1 VPEARNLATG
11 VPLLRLSFEPT
22 FPYGGCVGEKAC
34 VRRSPG
40 RQRTL
45 RPLEGILAR
54 YAAQHVGQRHSTNFL
69 PVSETAR
76 RRRQPWLMLIRVVSR
91 GAGGATAPHP
101 TQTFSGL
108 VVGLGASEL

>member
-1 VPEARNLATG
+1 MCLKRATS
-11 VPLLRLSFEPT
+11 PPASLS
-22 FPYGGCVGEKAC
+22 YAC
-34 VRRSPG
+34 HSIPPFLTAATWANECASISPS

-45 RPLEGILAR
+45 RLLAGILAR

-76 RRRQPWLMLIRVVSR
+76 KRRQPWLMLIRVVSR

-108 VVGLGASEL
+108 VGGLGASEL